1 MRESPA
7 RATSLMPRS
16 RLFCSLPKQSVLSLS
31 WAGGGGRG
39 GHLQEALAEGPC
51 PSPVRDCGDPAA
63 FCGQMHPRRCPSPTP
78 RSCPGFDL
86 PTQPGGV
93 PPAGVPGGT
102 GPQTCQGR
110 VTPAGEKDTPQKGHR
125 PSSRRNS
132 MGRLPLEFLPP
143 HHRPVGD
150 WSPPLHPPFAAGGS
164 SEVT

>member
-63 FCGQMHPRRCPSPTP
+63 FCGQMHPRRCPSPAP

-110 VTPAGEKDTPQKGHR
+110 VTPAGEKDTPQTRAQALLQEKFHGPTSPGIPTPPPP
-125 PSSRRNS
+125 PS
-132 MGRLPLEFLPP
+132 GGLEPTPAPSLC
-143 HHRPVGD
+143 G
-150 WSPPLHPPFAAGGS
+150 WGLI
-164 SEVT
+164 